1 MIATAQTTAA
11 GGGRAA
17 WSPARRLPKG
27 KDKKSKNKDDAW
39 GEPPGKDFD
48 VDPISE
54 DDYFMK
60 NHEFAAWLKH
70 VHGVY
75 FTDLLAEKARTLFKD
90 FVEEW
95 NGRRLP
101 RSVYEGVTVTGRR

>member
-1 MIATAQTTAA
+1 MESGKASA
-11 GGGRAA
+11 
-17 WSPARRLPKG
+17 KG